1 MKIEPLTNAQR
12 FFNAGAVD
20 IHAVTNALD
29 NVVRHLDL
37 NIKVLGESF
46 PEPSTVQ
53 ERYAAMPN
61 TEWTNG
67 FWTGMLWLAYE
78 YTGKDQYRAL
88 AEKNVQSF
96 ANRIDQR
103 IAVDHHDLGFL
114 YSPSVVS
121 AYQLTGSQLA
131 KEAGIKV
138 ADQLLTRFNDKGG
151 FIQAWGQKGAKDE
164 NRLIVDAL
172 LNIPL
177 LYWATR
183 VTGNHQYQQIA
194 DRHYETALQTVFRPD
209 GSTFHTYFFNDLG
222 EPVRGATRQGYSD
235 DSAWARGQAWAIYG
249 TALHYYDTHD
259 AGAFQTFKAVTH
271 FFLNRLPPDHVPY
284 WDLIFQV
291 GSGQSRDTSSAAI
304 AVCGMHEM
312 LKYLPEADPDKSVYQ
327 VAMHAQLKSLIQK
340 YAMPV
345 DGQAVEPLLRHGVYS
360 WHSNHGVDEG
370 NLWGDYFYM
379 EALIRFYKDWQLYW

>member
-1 MKIEPLTNAQR
+1 MKVEPLTNAQR
-12 FFNAGAVD
+12 FFNVGTVD
-20 IHAVTNALD
+20 IRSVTDALD
-29 NVVRHLDL
+29 NVIQHLDL
-37 NIKVLGESF
+37 NIKVLGEKF

-53 ERYAAMPN
+53 ERYAIMSN

-131 KEAGIKV
+131 KEAGIKA

-183 VTGNHQYQQIA
+183 VTGDHQYKQVA
-194 DRHYETALQTVFRPD
+194 DRHYETALQTVFRPN
-209 GSTFHTYFFNDLG
+209 GSTFHTYFFNDSG
-222 EPVRGATRQGYSD
+222 QPVRGATRQGYSD

-259 AGAFQTFKAVTH
+259 AAAFQTFKAVTH

-284 WDLIFQV
+284 WDLIFQS

-304 AVCGMHEM
+304 TVCGMHEM
-312 LKYLPEADPDKSVYQ
+312 LKYLPEADPDKQVYRA
-327 VAMHAQLKSLIQK
+327 AMHAQLKSLIQK

-379 EALIRFYKDWQLYW
+379 EALIRFYEDWQLYW